1 MLADDMIWEFLPKG
15 LKDVFK
21 IVNVERQSSA
31 FHVWLDELR
40 QKSYEDRHNHSI
52 VGKGYTE
59 YCTIQDMPIRG
70 LPTMLHM
77 RKCKWLDKDT
87 GEIFSYDI
95 DYYDEDGTFKGSR
108 QMLDAASKS
117 PNCTGWTYTPWAHHR
132 DLLENFVDLANAYRP
147 VTQVGE

>member
-1 MLADDMIWEFLPKG
+1 MLAADMIWEFLPKG

-59 YCTIQDMPIRG
+59 YCTPHCG
-70 LPTMLHM
+70 TSACLV
-77 RKCKWLDKDT
+77 DT
-87 GEIFSYDI
+87 FRLGALFRAC
-95 DYYDEDGTFKGSR
+95 SR
-108 QMLDAASKS
+108 
-117 PNCTGWTYTPWAHHR
+117 
-132 DLLENFVDLANAYRP
+132 F
-147 VTQVGE
+147 

>member
-59 YCTIQDMPIRG
+59 YSTIQDMPIRG

-87 GEIFSYDI
+87 GGIFSYDI
-95 DYYDEDGTFKGSR
+95 DYYDEDGTRLSTEFVSFLKVHDPRCGNENQR
-108 QMLDAASKS
+108 TYAFAA
-117 PNCTGWTYTPWAHHR
+117 
-132 DLLENFVDLANAYRP
+132 
-147 VTQVGE
+147 

>member
-40 QKSYEDRHNHSI
+40 QKSYEARHNHSI

-95 DYYDEDGTFKGSR
+95 DYYDEDGTRLSTEFVSFLKVHDPRCGNENQR
-108 QMLDAASKS
+108 TYAFAA
-117 PNCTGWTYTPWAHHR
+117 
-132 DLLENFVDLANAYRP
+132 
-147 VTQVGE
+147 

>member
-40 QKSYEDRHNHSI
+40 QKSYEDRHNHSL

-59 YCTIQDMPIRG
+59 YSTIQDMPIRG

-77 RKCKWLDKDT
+77 R
-87 GEIFSYDI
+87 IFSYDI
-95 DYYDEDGTFKGSR
+95 DYYDEDGTRLSTEFVSFLKVHDPRCGNENQR
-108 QMLDAASKS
+108 TYAFAA
-117 PNCTGWTYTPWAHHR
+117 
-132 DLLENFVDLANAYRP
+132 
-147 VTQVGE
+147 